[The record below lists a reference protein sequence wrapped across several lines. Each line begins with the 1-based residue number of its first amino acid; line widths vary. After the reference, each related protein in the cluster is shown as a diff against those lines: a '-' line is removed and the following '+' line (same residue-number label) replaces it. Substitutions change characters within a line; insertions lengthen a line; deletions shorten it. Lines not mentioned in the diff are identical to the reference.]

1 MSLRSRLALV
11 AVTVL
16 AATPLT
22 AEAHRQWITPSA
34 TVLSGDDPWVTFD
47 AAISNDLFYPDHF
60 PMQLENVV
68 VTLPDGSVGAIENG
82 ATGKYRS
89 VFDLHLTQPGTYRIA
104 SVNDGAFASYQQNGE
119 QKRWRGKKD
128 EIGTA
133 IPADATDVK
142 LTEAQGRVEVFVTR
156 GAPTETALAAT
167 GKGLELVP
175 VTHPNDLFAG
185 EAATFKLLLDGQP
198 AKGVE
203 VAYVPG
209 AARYRNESG
218 EAKTTTGEDGAFT
231 ITWPSAG
238 LFWIEAAVEGLPSAA
253 IENAQRRA
261 MYVAVFEV
269 LNP

>member
-1 MSLRSRLALV
+1 MTTRTRFA
-11 AVTVL
+11 L
-16 AATPLT
+16 AAIAIFAAAPMS

-47 AAISNDLFYPDHF
+47 AAVSNDLFYADHV
-60 PMQLENVV
+60 PMRLDNIV
-68 VTLPDGSVGAIENG
+68 VTQPDGSAGAVENG

-89 VFDLHLTQPGTYRIA
+89 VFDVHLTQTGTYRIA
-104 SVNDGAFASYQQNGE
+104 NVNDGAFASYKLNGE
-119 QKRWRGKKD
+119 NKRWRGKKED
-128 EIGTA
+128 LGTA
-133 IPADATDVK
+133 IPEGATDVK

-156 GAPTETALAAT
+156 GAPSDTALKAT

-185 EAATFKLLLDGQP
+185 EAATFKLVLDGEP

-203 VAYVPG
+203 IAYVPG

-218 EAKTTTGEDGAFT
+218 EQKVTTGDDGSFT

-238 LFWIEAAVEGLPSAA
+238 LFWIEAAVGGLPSTA
-253 IENAQRRA
+253 IENAERRA

>member
-1 MSLRSRLALV
+1 MTRVRIALT
-11 AVTVL
+11 AAIL
-16 AATPLT
+16 AALPMT

-47 AAISNDLFYPDHF
+47 AAVSNDLFYADHV
-60 PMQLENVV
+60 PMRLDNLVV
-68 VTLPDGSVGAIENG
+68 IQPDGSAGAIENG

-89 VFDLHLTQPGTYRIA
+89 VFDVHLTQSGTYRIA
-104 SVNDGAFASYQQNGE
+104 NVNDGAFASYKLNGE

-133 IPADATDVK
+133 IPAEATDVQ

-156 GAPTETALAAT
+156 GAPTEGALAAT

-218 EAKTTTGEDGAFT
+218 EAKVTTGDDGAFT

-238 LFWIEAAVEGLPSAA
+238 LFWIEADVGNLPSTA

-261 MYVAVFEV
+261 SYVAVFEV

>member
-1 MSLRSRLALV
+1 MTSARIA
-11 AVTVL
+11 L
-16 AATPLT
+16 AAAILAAVSFT
-22 AEAHRQWITPSA
+22 AEAHRQWIIPSA
-34 TVLSGDDPWVTFD
+34 TVLSGEDPWVTFD
-47 AAISNDLFYPDHF
+47 AAVSNDLFYADHV
-60 PMQLENVV
+60 PMRLDNLVV
-68 VTLPDGSVGAIENG
+68 VQPDGSAGAIENG

-104 SVNDGAFASYQQNGE
+104 NVNDGAFASYKLNGE
-119 QKRWRGKKD
+119 DKRWRGKKD
-128 EIGTA
+128 EIGAA

-156 GAPTETALAAT
+156 GAPSEGALTAT

-185 EAATFKLLLDGQP
+185 EAATFRLLLDGQP
-198 AKGVE
+198 ARGVE
-203 VAYVPG
+203 VTWVPG

-218 EAKTTTGEDGAFT
+218 EQKVTTGDDGSFS

-238 LFWIEAAVEGLPSAA
+238 LFWVEAAVEGLPSTA